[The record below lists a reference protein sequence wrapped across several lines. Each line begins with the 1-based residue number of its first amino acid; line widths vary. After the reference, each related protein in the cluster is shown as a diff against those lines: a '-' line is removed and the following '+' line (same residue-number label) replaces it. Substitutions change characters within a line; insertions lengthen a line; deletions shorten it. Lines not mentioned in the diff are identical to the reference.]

1 MICYNQRDTI
11 SRALDSVLAQED
23 CDYEVIIGDDASA
36 DGTREVCEE
45 YARRYPGRVRLMP
58 AAPNKGVV
66 DNYFDCFDAA
76 RGEYVADCAGDDY
89 WLGTRRLAE
98 MCGVLDSRSDVNTVY
113 SDFEILDL
121 STGKSRLAST
131 YPEYSRWLG
140 GDTEGRRIT
149 MPTNMCS
156 LAVPESQ

>member
-1 MICYNQRDTI
+1 MKNPKVSVIVICYNQRDTI

-98 MCGVLDSRSDVNTVY
+98 MCLCIFVLHS
-113 SDFEILDL
+113 LHKK
-121 STGKSRLAST
+121 GKIKMLRF
-131 YPEYSRWLG
+131 
-140 GDTEGRRIT
+140 
-149 MPTNMCS
+149 
-156 LAVPESQ
+156 